1 MPKTKAPPEFPEPG
15 QGASMTAH
23 DFSQLIPMRD
33 ADASRGWRI
42 LYDSDDP
49 GSASIV
55 YVVCHP
61 DDGYSRTI
69 YYRAGSQTVDQDT
82 FQRHFK
88 SRLQEIN
95 APACWDDMIDR
106 MESVEDAVAHINT
119 HRTDAA
125 LRGEVVSRG

>member
-1 MPKTKAPPEFPEPG
+1 MPKTKAPPEFPEAG

-42 LYDSDDP
+42 LYDPDDQ

-55 YVVCHP
+55 YVECHP

-82 FQRHFK
+82 FQRHFRR
-88 SRLQEIN
+88 RLQEVD
-95 APACWDDMIDR
+95 APPVWDDMIDR
-106 MESVEDAVAHINT
+106 MESIEDAVAHINVS
-119 HRTDAA
+119 RTDAA
-125 LRGEVVSRG
+125 LSGEVGSRG

>member
-1 MPKTKAPPEFPEPG
+1 
-15 QGASMTAH
+15 MTTH
-23 DFSQLIPMRD
+23 DFNELIPMRE

-42 LYDSDDP
+42 LYDPDDP

-88 SRLQEIN
+88 ERLQEVD
-95 APACWDDMIDR
+95 APPIWDDMIDR
-106 MESVEDAVAHINT
+106 MESVEDAVSHINMS
-119 HRTDAA
+119 RTDAA
-125 LRGEVVSRG
+125 LSGEVSSRG